1 MYHVLLVAWV
11 VLPSEPFSLS
21 RIGYRTFGEKFETDF
36 PNLSYQTITSDFL
49 QYKDWGMIS

>member
-21 RIGYRTFGEKFETDF
+21 RIGYRTFGEKFEMDF